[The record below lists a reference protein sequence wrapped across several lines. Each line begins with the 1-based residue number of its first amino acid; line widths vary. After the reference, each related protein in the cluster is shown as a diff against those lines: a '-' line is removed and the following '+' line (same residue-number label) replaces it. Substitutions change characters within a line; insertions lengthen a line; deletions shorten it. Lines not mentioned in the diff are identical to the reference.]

1 MIGSHQKCKYYS
13 SFERLGQAPQ
23 GSCIYRE
30 IVGSVYSKWSLRT
43 QPHNYEGSDVLYK
56 REASR
61 GAEHNDQRTEKLN
74 DQKAASS
81 YLIRERTVNMSR
93 LSATAVLVFA
103 LISISAAGPT
113 EQQYRSRKYTQSRDM
128 LIIVVLCFVPYHC
141 KSI

>member
-1 MIGSHQKCKYYS
+1 MYTEKLWKH
-13 SFERLGQAPQ
+13 
-23 GSCIYRE
+23 
-30 IVGSVYSKWSLRT
+30 SKWSLRI
-43 QPHNYEGSDVLYK
+43 QLHNYEASDVLCK

-74 DQKAASS
+74 DASS

-103 LISISAAGPT
+103 LISISAALPT

-128 LIIVVLCFVPYHC
+128 LIIVVLCFVPFKQNPLALHV
-141 KSI
+141 

>member
-1 MIGSHQKCKYYS
+1 MYTEKLWKH
-13 SFERLGQAPQ
+13 
-23 GSCIYRE
+23 
-30 IVGSVYSKWSLRT
+30 SKWSLRI
-43 QPHNYEGSDVLYK
+43 QLHNYEGSDVLCK

-128 LIIVVLCFVPYHC
+128 LIIVVLCFVYTIQA
-141 KSI
+141 KSIGTSCVTANFQKCNISSTCR